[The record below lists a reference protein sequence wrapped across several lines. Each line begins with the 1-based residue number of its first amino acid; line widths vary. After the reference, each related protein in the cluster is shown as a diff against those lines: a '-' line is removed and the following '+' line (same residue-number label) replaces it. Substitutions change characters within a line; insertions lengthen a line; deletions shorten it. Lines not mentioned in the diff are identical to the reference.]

1 MKKEWAPGNDESLIR
16 VVVDT
21 NLWISFLIGKKL
33 DGLLDFLASP
43 WFEPVSTQILNDE
56 IIRVAHRPKFC
67 KYFQEEDVVR
77 LEEWMNA
84 HFTMVEIGEIP
95 QRCRYPKDDYL
106 LELAV
111 QANAIYLVSGDD
123 DLLEIG
129 EIAGC
134 RIMTFAQFEAE
145 WADLSSFFEQKM
157 KS

>member
-1 MKKEWAPGNDESLIR
+1 MKNEWLPDNDESLIR

-21 NLWISFLIGKKL
+21 NLWISFLIGKRL
-33 DGLLDFLASP
+33 DGLLDFLGAP

-56 IIRVAHRPKFC
+56 IIRVARRPKFC
-67 KYFQEEDVVR
+67 KYFHESDIDR
-77 LEEWMNA
+77 LEEWMND

-95 QRCRYPKDDYL
+95 QRCRDPKDDYL

-129 EIAGC
+129 QIGGC
-134 RIMTFAQFEAE
+134 RIMTLAQFEAE
-145 WADLSSFFEQKM
+145 WS
-157 KS
+157 